1 MEKFFTITHK
11 DKDSK
16 ARCGIVSLPH
26 GKVTTPVFMPVGTAG
41 TVKAISNDDLVEI
54 GFEIILG
61 NTYHLLL
68 RPGMDIIGGAGGLHG
83 FNNWKRNIL
92 TDSGGYQIF
101 SLANF
106 RKITEEGARFRSHL
120 DGREYLFTPENVV
133 ETQRILNSDIQ
144 MQLDVCNPPDTPY
157 KKACLD
163 ELITEQWLFRA
174 QKKYNEL
181 RDTGYAGKFFAIV
194 QGNFYKDLRQKSAES
209 VLNADTEGIAIGGL
223 SVGERADTF
232 LEYLSFT
239 VNLLPDEKPR
249 YVMGI
254 GTPEYILDAIDNGID
269 MFDCVLP
276 TRLARHGMTLTSG
289 GELSVKQEVYKND
302 FSPLDANCECK
313 VCKNYSRAYL
323 RHLFKSGEILSSILL
338 SYHNLF
344 FLHSLVKKARAAIQE
359 NKFTTFK
366 NNFLRSYKSSSILAE
381 Q

>member
-1 MEKFFTITHK
+1 MEQFFSITHR
-11 DKDSK
+11 DTDSR
-16 ARCGIVSLPH
+16 ARCGVLSLPH
-26 GKVTTPVFMPVGTAG
+26 GKVATPVFMPVGTSG
-41 TVKAISNDDLVEI
+41 TVKAVSNDDLLEI

-68 RPGMDIIGGAGGLHG
+68 RPGMDIIEQAGGLHG

-106 RKITEEGARFRSHL
+106 RKITEEGARFRSHI

-133 ETQRILNSDIQ
+133 DIQRVLNSDIQ
-144 MQLDVCNPPDTPY
+144 MQLDVCSAPDTPY
-157 KKACLD
+157 KQACQD

-174 QKKYNEL
+174 QKKYKEL
-181 RDTGYAGKFFAIV
+181 REAGYRGKFFAIV
-194 QGNFYKDLRQKSAES
+194 QGNFYKDLREKSAAS
-209 VLNADTEGIAIGGL
+209 VVGADTEGIAIGGL
-223 SVGERADTF
+223 SVGESAETF

-239 VNLLPDEKPR
+239 VKLLPEEKPR

-254 GTPEYILDAIDNGID
+254 GTPEYILDAIENGID

-276 TRLARHGMTLTSG
+276 TRLARHGMTLTSRG
-289 GELSVKQEVYKND
+289 ALSIKQEVYKND
-302 FSPLDANCECK
+302 FSPLDGECQCK

-323 RHLFKSGEILSSILL
+323 RHLFKCGEILSSILL
-338 SYHNLF
+338 SYHNLY
-344 FLHSLVKKARAAIQE
+344 FLHGLVKNAGDAVKE
-359 NKFTTFK
+359 HKFSAFK
-366 NNFLRSYKSSSILAE
+366 NSFLRNYKSSSILAE